1 MKLMDIE
8 IEDGSIFKVQE
19 NMSFIQRNK
28 ITSIL
33 ESYMDLQ
40 KVQELQEKYKDT
52 PPDEL
57 TGNMFLP
64 ALKEDKTA
72 TELNMELSIYLLKNV
87 VHEPKITDVML
98 NDPDD
103 PNSENYFVLGQELA
117 RLAIN
122 NIGKASVIKKTQIS

>member
-1 MKLMDIE
+1 
-8 IEDGSIFKVQE
+8 
-19 NMSFIQRNK
+19 
-28 ITSIL
+28 
-33 ESYMDLQ
+33 MDLQ
-40 KVQELQEKYKDT
+40 KVQELQEKYKDISI
-52 PPDEL
+52 DKQ

-64 ALKEDKTA
+64 ALKEDKTT